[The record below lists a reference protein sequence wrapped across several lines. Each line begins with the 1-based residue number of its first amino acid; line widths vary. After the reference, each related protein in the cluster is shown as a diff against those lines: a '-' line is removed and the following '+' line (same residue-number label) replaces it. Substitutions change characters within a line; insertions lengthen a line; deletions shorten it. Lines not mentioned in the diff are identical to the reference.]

1 MQKSLNKILQKYPQQ
16 KIKNTA
22 KVQFES
28 YIQTL
33 KQELYSYKLQASHV
47 EEIRIKWAQTWTV
60 RNYPCLLVEDANN
73 HLIRELKKNWC
84 NWIY

>member
-33 KQELYSYKLQASHV
+33 KQEL
-47 EEIRIKWAQTWTV
+47 
-60 RNYPCLLVEDANN
+60 
-73 HLIRELKKNWC
+73 
-84 NWIY
+84 